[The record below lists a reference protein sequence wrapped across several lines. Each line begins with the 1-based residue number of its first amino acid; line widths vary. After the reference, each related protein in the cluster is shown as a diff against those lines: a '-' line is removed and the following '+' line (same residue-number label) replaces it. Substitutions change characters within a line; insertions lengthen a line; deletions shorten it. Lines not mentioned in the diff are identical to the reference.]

1 MYIDMHQN
9 RLTAEVRFYTPLN
22 VRSYFDW
29 CYNNT
34 TVDNYYTLFKNG
46 YYIDKLPCSVDVYAA
61 KDDNGTAGNW
71 DEKAWVKVASY
82 DQDPDIETRER
93 WIANAVGN
101 INAIDTKAEAEEAD
115 SVYMPLKLLCEQG
128 EGYRY
133 LKIVVNKTY
142 NDIDNMMSWS
152 QGTSINAAHYFL
164 LQELEVWT
172 KKDE

>member
-1 MYIDMHQN
+1 M
-9 RLTAEVRFYTPLN
+9 
-22 VRSYFDW
+22 
-29 CYNNT
+29 T
-34 TVDNYYTLFKNG
+34 TEQQET
-46 YYIDKLPCSVDVYAA
+46 
-61 KDDNGTAGNW
+61 GTK
-71 DEKAWVKVASY
+71 KAWVKVASY